1 MEFFYGAKNHL
12 FKSEIQIPTFT
23 NRNFFANNEYK
34 LCKCYIKDNKW
45 QFKKLLKNKIENKFY
60 IIKNDEFLNEDFFFL
75 IKDNDFDKLSA
86 LELKVFEKFSV
97 RANLKIYLDKGGFS
111 SYQSEYPYAL
121 VKKKG
126 RVTCPVSSLA
136 NINAEYNYILF
147 RNIFERPI
155 NEKFKSYLVNI
166 KSNKK
171 IHEFDM
177 YTNTTNILEL
187 NKDFI
192 KPEIYFVTDKYVG
205 IPSFLSFKNNH
216 ISFEHTHPP
225 HAYILNPEKFD
236 LVNKMK
242 KKFNEIIN

>member
-1 MEFFYGAKNHL
+1 MQN
-12 FKSEIQIPTFT
+12 
-23 NRNFFANNEYK
+23 
-34 LCKCYIKDNKW
+34 
-45 QFKKLLKNKIENKFY
+45 
-60 IIKNDEFLNEDFFFL
+60 II
-75 IKDNDFDKLSA
+75 
-86 LELKVFEKFSV
+86 
-97 RANLKIYLDKGGFS
+97 
-111 SYQSEYPYAL
+111 
-121 VKKKG
+121 
-126 RVTCPVSSLA
+126 
-136 NINAEYNYILF
+136 
-147 RNIFERPI
+147 
-155 NEKFKSYLVNI
+155 KFKSYLVNI